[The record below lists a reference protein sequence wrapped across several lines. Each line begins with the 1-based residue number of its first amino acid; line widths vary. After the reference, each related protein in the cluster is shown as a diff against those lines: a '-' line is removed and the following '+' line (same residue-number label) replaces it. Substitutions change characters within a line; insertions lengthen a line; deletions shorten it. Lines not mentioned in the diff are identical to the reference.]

1 MEKRVVSQKLDNI
14 RNCVRRIE
22 DKIPA
27 DPATL
32 TSDYD
37 TQDIISINL
46 ERVVQSCVDLAAHI
60 GSDFDDMSVLSAA
73 SVFLELAKRKV
84 ISTDLAES
92 LARAAGFRN
101 LLVHRYASIDWQ
113 RVYVFVTTQL
123 GLFRTFVQQVEVY
136 SEL

>member
-1 MEKRVVSQKLDNI
+1 L
-14 RNCVRRIE
+14 
-22 DKIPA
+22 KIPA

>member
-14 RNCVRRIE
+14 RNYVRRIE
-22 DKIPA
+22 DKVPT
-27 DPATL
+27 DPAIL
-32 TSDYD
+32 ASDYD

-46 ERVVQSCVDLAAHI
+46 ERVVQSCVDLAAQI
-60 GSDFDDMSVLSAA
+60 GSDFDDMPVLSAA

-84 ISTDLAES
+84 VSTDLAES